1 MTAVRSRLTA
11 TLFGGVAL
19 ASTGYLAAVTVST
32 LAARAIT
39 GSPLLAGLP
48 GAVAVVGTAIA
59 STVLSADIPRA
70 GRRRGLVFGYLLA
83 AIGGAIA
90 VAGVRAGSFPW
101 LLAGLFLLGWGQAS
115 SQLSRYAAADLAV
128 AERRAG
134 VVSLIVW
141 AATVGA
147 IAGPSLIEAAQRFAE
162 PRGGAAYEGGFL
174 VAAVFMLAAFL
185 TYVLGLRPD
194 PSSLVGFRQGDDGA
208 APLDAA
214 HGWRE
219 PDVRL
224 ALVSM
229 IFGQVVMVLI
239 MTGTPIHVED
249 GGHGLGAIGLML
261 SVHAFGMFGF
271 SPLTGRLVDRVGP
284 HKVLSGSVAVLGV
297 ASLVSA
303 TAPQHSIATLTAGL
317 GLLGVGWN
325 LGFVAGSALLAA
337 AAGSKVQGSVD
348 SAVWLSSAASSLGAG
363 IMLDLVGYRQ
373 LSMLGMAL
381 LVFPAA
387 GLFWRHRLVPV
398 IGV

>member
-1 MTAVRSRLTA
+1 VIAVRSRLTV

-39 GSPLLAGLP
+39 GSALLAGLP
-48 GAVAVVGTAIA
+48 GAVAVVGTAVA

-70 GRRRGLVFGYLLA
+70 GRKRGLIFGYLLA

-90 VAGVRAGSFPW
+90 VAGVRVDSFPW

-141 AATVGA
+141 AATIGA
-147 IAGPSLIEAAQRFAE
+147 IAGPSLIEAAQGFSE
-162 PRGGAAYEGGFL
+162 SRGGAAYEGGFL
-174 VAAVFMLAAFL
+174 VAAVFMLAAFA
-185 TYVLGLRPD
+185 TYALGLRPD
-194 PSSLVGFRQGDDGA
+194 PSSLVGLRPGEGGEPL
-208 APLDAA
+208 APA
-214 HGWRE
+214 HGWKE
-219 PDVRL
+219 ADVRL

-229 IFGQVVMVLI
+229 VFGQVVMVLI

-249 GGHGLGAIGLML
+249 GGHGLGAIGLIL
-261 SVHAFGMFGF
+261 SVHAFGMFGC

-284 HKVLSGSVAVLGV
+284 HKVLYGSVAVLGV
-297 ASLVSA
+297 AALVSA
-303 TAPQHSIATLTAGL
+303 TAPEHSIATLTAGL
-317 GLLGVGWN
+317 GLLGIGWN
-325 LGFVAGSALLAA
+325 LGFVAGSALLAG
-337 AAGSKVQGSVD
+337 AAGSKVQGVVD

-363 IMLDLVGYRQ
+363 VMLDLVGYRQ
-373 LSMLGMAL
+373 LSVLGMAL

-398 IGV
+398 IGA

>member
-1 MTAVRSRLTA
+1 VIGTRSRLTA

-39 GSPLLAGLP
+39 GSARLAGLP

-59 STVLSADIPRA
+59 STALSADIPRA
-70 GRRRGLVFGYLLA
+70 GRRRGLVFGYLMA

-90 VAGVRAGSFPW
+90 VAGVRIGSFPW

-128 AERRAG
+128 VERRAG

-141 AATVGA
+141 AATIGA
-147 IAGPSLIEAAQRFAE
+147 IAGPSLIEAAQTFVDS
-162 PRGGAAYEGGFL
+162 RGGAAYEGGFL
-174 VAAVFMLAAFL
+174 VAAVFMCAALA
-185 TYVLGLRPD
+185 TYLLGLRPD
-194 PSSLVGFRQGDDGA
+194 PSSLVGTGSGGHEIDRIDPAQ
-208 APLDAA
+208 
-214 HGWRE
+214 GWRDG
-219 PDVRL
+219 DVRL

-249 GGHGLGAIGLML
+249 GGHGLGAIGLIL
-261 SVHAFGMFGF
+261 SVHAFGMFGL
-271 SPLTGRLVDRVGP
+271 SPLSGRLVDGVGP
-284 HKVLSGSVAVLGV
+284 HKVLYGSVAVMGV

-303 TAPQHSIATLTAGL
+303 MAPEHSIATLTAGL

-325 LGFVAGSALLAA
+325 LGFVAASALLAA
-337 AAGSKVQGSVD
+337 AAGSKVQGVVD
-348 SAVWLSSAASSLGAG
+348 SAVWLSSAASGLAAG
-363 IMLDLVGYRQ
+363 VMLDLVGYRQ
-373 LSMLGMAL
+373 LSVLGLVL
-381 LVFPAA
+381 LAVPAA
-387 GLFWRHRLVPV
+387 ALVWRHRLVPV
-398 IGV
+398 IET

>member
-1 MTAVRSRLTA
+1 MIAVRSRLTV

-39 GSPLLAGLP
+39 GSALLAGLP
-48 GAVAVVGTAIA
+48 GAVAVVGTAVA

-70 GRRRGLVFGYLLA
+70 GRKRGLIFGYLLA

-90 VAGVRAGSFPW
+90 VVGVRIGSFPW

-141 AATVGA
+141 AATIGA
-147 IAGPSLIEAAQRFAE
+147 IAGPSLIEAAQRFSE
-162 PRGGAAYEGGFL
+162 SRGGAAYEGGYL
-174 VAAVFMLAAFL
+174 VAAVFMLAAFG
-185 TYVLGLRPD
+185 TYALGLRPD
-194 PSSLVGFRQGDDGA
+194 PSSLVGLRGGEGGEPL
-208 APLDAA
+208 APA
-214 HGWRE
+214 HGWKE
-219 PDVRL
+219 ADVRL

-229 IFGQVVMVLI
+229 VFGQVVMVLI

-249 GGHGLGAIGLML
+249 AGHGLGAIGLIL

-284 HKVLSGSVAVLGV
+284 HKVLYGSVAVLGV
-297 ASLVSA
+297 AALVSA
-303 TAPQHSIATLTAGL
+303 TAPEHSISTLTVGL
-317 GLLGVGWN
+317 GLLGIGWN
-325 LGFVAGSALLAA
+325 LGFVAGSALLAG
-337 AAGSKVQGSVD
+337 AAGSKVQGVVD

-363 IMLDLVGYRQ
+363 VMLDLVGYRQ
-373 LSMLGMAL
+373 LSVLGMAL

-398 IGV
+398 IGA

>member
-1 MTAVRSRLTA
+1 MIAVRSRLTA

-39 GSPLLAGLP
+39 GSALLAGLP

-70 GRRRGLVFGYLLA
+70 GRKRGLVFGYLLA
-83 AIGGAIA
+83 AIGGVIA
-90 VAGVRAGSFPW
+90 VTGVRIGSFPW
-101 LLAGLFLLGWGQAS
+101 LLAGIFLLGWGQAS

-128 AERRAG
+128 AEHRAG

-141 AATVGA
+141 AATIGA
-147 IAGPSLIEAAQRFAE
+147 IAGPSLIEAAQRLTDS
-162 PRGGAAYEGGFL
+162 RGGAAYEGGYL
-174 VAAVFMLAAFL
+174 VAAVFMGAALA
-185 TYVLGLRPD
+185 TYVFGLRPD
-194 PSSLVGFRQGDDGA
+194 PSSLVGLKGDGSA
-208 APLDAA
+208 EPLAPA
-214 HGWRE
+214 HGWKE
-219 PDVRL
+219 ADVRL

-229 IFGQVVMVLI
+229 VFGQVVMVLI

-249 GGHGLGAIGLML
+249 AGHGLGAIGLIL
-261 SVHAFGMFGF
+261 AVHAFGMFGF

-284 HKVLSGSVAVLGV
+284 HKVLYGSVAVLAA

-303 TAPQHSIATLTAGL
+303 IAPEHSIAALTVGL

-325 LGFVAGSALLAA
+325 LGFVAGSTLLAG
-337 AAGSKVQGSVD
+337 AAGSKVQGVVD

-363 IMLDLVGYRQ
+363 VMLDLVGFRQ
-373 LSMLGMAL
+373 LSVLGMAL

-387 GLFWRHRLVPV
+387 GLFWRHRLVR
-398 IGV
+398 